1 MSGAQ
6 PAAAERVVGGRYR
19 LDSLIGRGGM
29 GQVWQGT
36 DLRLGRQVAV
46 KLLRDDFVAAA
57 TDGQPVTGSLDL
69 ADQQA
74 RFARECRVTAR
85 LDHPGLVTV
94 FDAGT
99 EGRHHYLV
107 MQLVEGLPLADL
119 IAESDP
125 LSCETAVAVA
135 AQLCAA
141 LAVVHAVPVVHRDL
155 KPSNV
160 MVRPDGRVVLLD
172 LGIASA
178 FEPELSTLTRTGH
191 PLGTPA
197 YMAPE
202 QALTGESDARSD
214 LYSLGCTLYAVLT
227 GEAPFRGP
235 TPLAVMDQHVRTAPR
250 PVRELRPDVPVELER
265 LLALLLAKDPA
276 GRPGS
281 AQEVYRLLLPLLPR
295 SSDDAAAAL
304 RRSAL
309 PDPARPFRHPSAPPP
324 SQAPSQAPSPSQA
337 PARDAVAA
345 ARVTGPDPA
354 EAAALASE
362 LSVSG
367 RFGEAAELLASSLP
381 RAVAERGAADPEVHQ
396 LQRFQAL
403 LLVRDGQFR
412 RAYEEYRSLAEAEA
426 EAGSGGRTDAAALEW
441 WFQAAECLEPAGEP
455 VSALAEYRAVLAGY
469 ERRRAEGLP
478 TDPERLYRVRQR
490 IGELLARTGDPA
502 AAQRLLIDLWLE
514 LEREYGPHHPRV
526 VELRRVLDGLRSAAP
541 GQSPAGFGP
550 PPPTW

>member
-1 MSGAQ
+1 MSAAQ
-6 PAAAERVVGGRYR
+6 PAADERVVGGRYR

-29 GQVWQGT
+29 GQVWRGT

-57 TDGQPVTGSLDL
+57 TDGRPVTGSLDL

-125 LSCETAVAVA
+125 LSGETAVAVA

-227 GEAPFRGP
+227 GEAPFHGP

-276 GRPGS
+276 RRPGS
-281 AQEVYRLLLPLLPR
+281 AAEVYRLLLPLLPR
-295 SSDDAAAAL
+295 SSGDAAAAL
-304 RRSAL
+304 RASAL
-309 PDPARPFRHPSAPPP
+309 PDPVRPFRHPSAPPP
-324 SQAPSQAPSPSQA
+324 PSSSAALRPA
-337 PARDAVAA
+337 PAAEVRVA
-345 ARVTGPDPA
+345 GPDPA

-381 RAVAERGAADPEVHQ
+381 RAVAERGAADPEVRE
-396 LQRFQAL
+396 LRRFQAL

-412 RAYEEYRSLAEAEA
+412 RAYEEYRSLAEAC
-426 EAGSGGRTDAAALEW
+426 AGSGGRADAEALEW

-469 ERRRAEGLP
+469 EQRRAEGLP

-514 LEREYGPHHPRV
+514 LERAYGPHHPRV
-526 VELRRVLDGLRSAAP
+526 VELRGVLDGLRSAAP
-541 GQSPAGFGP
+541 GQPPAGFGP

>member
-6 PAAAERVVGGRYR
+6 PAGAERVVGGRYR
-19 LDSLIGRGGM
+19 LDALIGRGGM

-36 DLRLGRQVAV
+36 DLRLGRRVAV

-57 TDGQPVTGSLDL
+57 DGRPVTGSLDL

-99 EGRHHYLV
+99 EGRHHFLV
-107 MQLVEGLPLADL
+107 MQLVEGLPLEDL

-125 LSCETAVAVA
+125 LSCGTAVSVA

-214 LYSLGCTLYAVLT
+214 LYSLGCTLYAALT
-227 GEAPFRGP
+227 GGAPFHGP
-235 TPLAVMDQHVRTAPR
+235 TPLAVMDQHVRAAPR

-265 LLALLLAKDPA
+265 LLALLLAKDPER
-276 GRPGS
+276 RPAS
-281 AQEVYRLLLPLLPR
+281 AQQVYRLLLPLLPR
-295 SSDDAAAAL
+295 SSTDAEAAL
-304 RRSAL
+304 RGSAL

-324 SQAPSQAPSPSQA
+324 SPPT
-337 PARDAVAA
+337 ARGTGAGAGAA
-345 ARVTGPDPA
+345 AAGEVRVAGPDPA
-354 EAAALASE
+354 EAAALASD

-381 RAVAERGAADPEVHQ
+381 RAVAERGAADPEVRE
-396 LQRFQAL
+396 LRRFQAL

-412 RAYEEYRSLAEAEA
+412 RAHEEYRSLAETC
-426 EAGSGGRTDAAALEW
+426 AGSGGREDAEALEW
-441 WFQAAECLEPAGEP
+441 WFRAAECLEPAGEP
-455 VSALAEYRAVLAGY
+455 ASALEEHRAVLAGY
-469 ERRRAEGLP
+469 ERRRAKGLP
-478 TDPERLYRVRQR
+478 TDPERLFQVRQR
-490 IGELLARTGDPA
+490 IGELLARTGEPA
-502 AAQRLLIDLWLE
+502 AAQRMLIDLWLE
-514 LEREYGPHHPRV
+514 VERGYGPHHARV
-526 VELRRVLDGLRSAAP
+526 VELRRVLDGLRSATP
-541 GQSPAGFGP
+541 GRPPAGFGP